1 MRHHRPF
8 RALKFLLLFVVAV
21 AVFGLVVM
29 GLWNW
34 LTPALFGW
42 KEISYV
48 QALALLVLSKILL
61 GGLHGPWAF
70 GMHWRQRMLHRWE
83 GMTPEEREKFR
94 AGMHGHCGHGMAPD
108 KPAV

>member
-1 MRHHRPF
+1 MRRFWVF
-8 RALKFLLLFVVAV
+8 RGLKFLVLVAVAV

-42 KEISYV
+42 KEISYG

-61 GGLHGPWAF
+61 GGFHRPWGF
-70 GMHWRQRMLHRWE
+70 GMHGRHRMLHRWE
-83 GMTPEEREKFR
+83 SMTPEEREKFR
-94 AGMHGHCGHGMAPD
+94 AGMHGHCGHRTAPE